1 MKICIATGTRAE
13 YGLLKPLM
21 DEIQNQPGW
30 HLQLL
35 VTGAHLSPEFGLT
48 VRQIIQD
55 QMPIGAQVEML
66 LSSDTPE
73 GIVKSMGLGMIGY
86 AGAFEKI
93 GPDLLIILGDRYE
106 MMAVAAAAL
115 IYKIPIAH
123 IHGGEVTEGA
133 YDDAIRHSITKMS
146 YLHFATTEAY
156 RERIIQLGEAPERV
170 FNVGAPGLDNIKKLP
185 LLSRE
190 ALEQELNIRFHK
202 QVFLITYH
210 PTTLGN
216 SNSAT
221 QFQSLLDALECIEDT
236 TLIFTK
242 ANADTDGRV
251 INELIDDYAKKN
263 SNHVLAYTSMGQL
276 RYLSAMKHA
285 TLVLGNSSSGI
296 IEAPAFRVP
305 TVNIGDRQKGRIR
318 AASIID
324 CDNDPEAIKAAI
336 QKAISDEFGQ
346 KITVMKNPYGDGT
359 TAQKIVAALQSHSG
373 KINAQKPFYDLKA

>member
-106 MMAVAAAAL
+106 MMAVATAAL